1 MEDPLVY
8 EPKKKSSFAMMD
20 PGATT
25 SAADPVSGSRCLLV
39 LLVLN
44 LLVSSTLL
52 VGFFVSVFQ
61 VKAEVKSI
69 RESSTP
75 LNQLGRLWRTNTDLS
90 TWKETLSTVSKLA
103 DQVKDIDWTA
113 EESYTYHT
121 PAGCKDYP
129 MYDDKAT
136 CESFKGDDGKTCK
149 WTEDQGCEGDA
160 YQRSY
165 PVTQKLQVTSSG
177 SRDVQNFFASLK
189 KGLDTIISK
198 LPSADDTKKQ
208 AAAGKTSQ
216 VCASAPAPIVVE
228 DDSIL
233 DVPVLADTIVKDLPC
248 FAHESED
255 QLNIATKDS
264 VSSVISGLQ
273 SMNLLCN
280 YFGPDDS
287 PQQSEICLKDKTDA
301 VMAFR
306 NIFLDLVKKYTSV
319 VDAQK

>member
-1 MEDPLVY
+1 MEDPLMY

-20 PGATT
+20 PGATRP
-25 SAADPVSGSRCLLV
+25 AADPVSGSRCLLV
-39 LLVLN
+39 LLALN

-69 RESSTP
+69 RESSTA

-90 TWKETLSTVSKLA
+90 TWRETLSTVSKLA
-103 DQVKDIDWTA
+103 DQVKDIDWTV
-113 EESYTYHT
+113 EESYVYHS
-121 PAGCKDYP
+121 PRGCDDYP
-129 MYDDKAT
+129 MSDDKAT
-136 CESFKGDDGKTCK
+136 CESFVGDDNKKCK
-149 WTEDQGCEGDA
+149 WTEGQGCEGNA
-160 YQRSY
+160 MQINY
-165 PVTQKLQVTSSG
+165 PTTQKLEVDSRSSKY
-177 SRDVQNFFASLK
+177 VQDFLAQLK

-208 AAAGKTSQ
+208 AAGGKTSQ
-216 VCASAPAPIVVE
+216 VCASAPVPIVVE

-233 DVPVLADTIVKDLPC
+233 DVPVLTDTMVKDLPC

-264 VSSVISGLQ
+264 VSSVMSGLQ
-273 SMNLLCN
+273 SMNILCN
-280 YFGPDDS
+280 YNGPDT
-287 PQQSEICLKDKTDA
+287 QQQIDICLQDATDIF
-301 VMAFR
+301 MAYR
-306 NIFLDLVKKYTSV
+306 NIYLDLVKKYTSV